1 MKNMYLVH
9 RTIMVLTTVGG
20 AALLAYAHLSLHSE
34 STGGW
39 LVGLGFA
46 LAICVILSLGILIS
60 IGNVIGMPQALG
72 GLMILTGLV
81 MLNM

>member
-9 RTIMVLTTVGG
+9 RTIMVLTAAGG

-46 LAICVILSLGILIS
+46 LAICAILSLGILIS